1 MKDDTISRQA
11 AIDAIMGE
19 PPETHYPSWYA
30 EQIKELPSADNEV
43 GRPEEPNKL
52 GLRNCPF
59 CGKEAKVKI
68 YGHAARTRRIDGEE
82 TYFAVTYKLGCF
94 DCGMVFTYESQ
105 FEAREDGSIETVL
118 NGFRH
123 AADKWNGRGEE

>member
-1 MKDDTISRQA
+1 MSDLISRQA
-11 AIDAIMGE
+11 AIHAILGE
-19 PPETHYPSWYA
+19 PPEPHYPSWYA

-68 YGHAARTRRIDGEE
+68 YGHAARTRRMDGEE
-82 TYFAVTYKLGCF
+82 PYFAVTYRVGCF
-94 DCGMVFTYESQ
+94 DCGVTFAYETEI
-105 FEAREDGSIETVL
+105 EAKEDGSIEVVTD
-118 NGFRH
+118 GYKI
-123 AADKWNGRGEE
+123 AADKWSRRGEE